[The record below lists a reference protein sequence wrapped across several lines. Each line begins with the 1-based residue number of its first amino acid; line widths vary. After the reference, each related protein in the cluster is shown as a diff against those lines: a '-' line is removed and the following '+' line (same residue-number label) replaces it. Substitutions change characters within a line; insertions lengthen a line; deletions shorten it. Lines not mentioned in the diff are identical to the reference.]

1 MEVGSIVPYP
11 GSVLPEGFLVCD
23 GSAVS
28 RDDYSDLFEI
38 IGTTYGSGD
47 GSTTFNLPNLSGR
60 VALGS
65 SSNYALASAGGEET
79 HTLVDEELAEH
90 SHGIPPHGHENTI
103 SAKTPALTHSITQPM
118 YRYNV
123 LNGGLNGATG
133 GGTYN
138 AYNSTTSA
146 AMSRTGNLS
155 VDAHDAT
162 ACTMSGGVQNCP
174 AFDTDA
180 VGQDQAHDNMMP
192 YLAVMYIIRYE
203 PETKAERML
212 IFNGCMPVAPSGT
225 YLKGKKR

>member
-1 MEVGSIVPYP
+1 MEVGSILPYP
-11 GSVLPEGFLVCD
+11 GSTLPEGFLVCD
-23 GSAVS
+23 GTAVS
-28 RDDYSDLFEI
+28 RDEYSDLFEI

-65 SSNYALASAGGEET
+65 SSGYALASSGGEET

-90 SHGIPPHGHENTI
+90 SHGIPSHGHGNNI

-180 VGQDQAHDNMMP
+180 VGQDQAHENMMP

>member
-1 MEVGSIVPYP
+1 MEIGSIIPYP
-11 GSVLPEGFLVCD
+11 GSTLPEGFLVCD

-65 SSNYALASAGGEET
+65 SSGYAIASSGGEES
-79 HTLVDEELAEH
+79 HALVDEELAEH
-90 SHGIPPHGHENTI
+90 SHGIPPHGHGNNI

-118 YRYNV
+118 YCYNV

-155 VDAHDAT
+155 VNAHDAT
-162 ACTMSGGVQNCP
+162 ACTISGGVQDCP
-174 AFDTDA
+174 AFDTES
-180 VGQDQAHDNMMP
+180 VGLGEAHNNMMP
-192 YLAVMYIIRYE
+192 YLTLTYLIYA
-203 PETKAERML
+203 PETVYPPGMVF
-212 IFNGCMPVAPSGT
+212 FNGCMVTGPNGGYFT
-225 YLKGKKR
+225 GKG